1 MNGSNWHVLQQL
13 LHWLEQGLEPWLA
26 TVLETYGSSPRP
38 VGSLMM
44 YHPEKGIVGS
54 LSGGC
59 IEQELLQQ
67 LANHQHPESALPEV
81 IRYGGSSEE
90 QQRLQLPCGG
100 HLDVLLEKISLAHQ
114 HHFQRLVNSLQ
125 QRVHIGRQIQLSD
138 VHGARAGHRSSDG
151 GHKSSSDGVRS
162 RSNGELSII
171 EAQSLPDTDIQRTP
185 NTVVHALR
193 PHDKLLIVGAGEVA
207 RCVAEIA
214 RNLEFDITLCDFR
227 DEFLQ
232 GWQADGVTVIKG
244 MPDDLIAESF
254 RDSHCAIIALAHD
267 PRIDDM
273 AMLEAL
279 NSQAFYVGAMG
290 SVATSEKRRAR
301 LLELGISQTS
311 LDKLHAPIG
320 LDIGSKT
327 PYEIALSIMADV
339 VRHR

>member
-67 LANHQHPESALPEV
+67 LANNQHLESALPEV

-100 HLDVLLEKISLAHQ
+100 HLDVLLEKITTHQ
-114 HHFQRLVNSLQ
+114 QDHFQQLVFALK
-125 QRVHIGRQIQLSD
+125 QRHHIGRQIQLSN
-138 VHGARAGHRSSDG
+138 VHGDSGIRSS
-151 GHKSSSDGVRS
+151 SGVR
-162 RSNGELSII
+162 RSSGNRALSII
-171 EAQSLPDTDIQRTP
+171 EAQSLPDTDIQRTHS
-185 NTVVHALR
+185 TVIHALR

-214 RNLEFDITLCDFR
+214 KNLEFDITLCDFR

-232 GWQADGVTVIKG
+232 GWQADGVTVVRG
-244 MPDDLIAESF
+244 MPDDLISESF
-254 RDSHCAIIALAHD
+254 HDRRCAIIALAHD

-273 AMLEAL
+273 AMLEAI
-279 NSQAFYVGAMG
+279 NSDAFYVGAMG

-301 LLELGISQTS
+301 LLELGISQTN

-339 VRHR
+339 VRHRRSH

>member
-1 MNGSNWHVLQQL
+1 MNGSNWHLLQQL
-13 LHWLEQGLEPWLA
+13 LHWLDQGIEPWLA

-44 YHPEKGIVGS
+44 YHPDKGIVGS

-59 IEQELLQQ
+59 IEQELTEQ
-67 LANHQHPESALPEV
+67 LSNSEPNCPIV
-81 IRYGGSSEE
+81 IRYGGDAEE

-100 HLDVLLEKISLAHQ
+100 HLDVLLEKVDKNQQA
-114 HHFQRLVNSLQ
+114 HFQQLFSALK
-125 QRVHIGRQIQLSD
+125 QRHHIGRQVNL
-138 VHGARAGHRSSDG
+138 A
-151 GHKSSSDGVRS
+151 
-162 RSNGELSII
+162 NGELSII
-171 EAQSLPDTDIQRTP
+171 DDNNLPKDIQRDGDI
-185 NTVVHALR
+185 VQHALR
-193 PHDKLLIVGAGEVA
+193 PHDKLLMVGAGEVA

-214 RNLEFDITLCDFR
+214 KNLEFEITLCDFR

-232 GWQADGVTVIKG
+232 GWQVDGVTVIKG

-254 RDSHCAIIALAHD
+254 HDKHCAIIALAHD

-279 NSQAFYVGAMG
+279 NSDAFYIGAMG
-290 SVATSEKRRAR
+290 SLRTSTKRRSR
-301 LLELGISQTS
+301 LLELGISQAS

-327 PYEIALSIMADV
+327 PYEIAISIMAHIV
-339 VRHR
+339 QNRPH